1 MNEANSSRSQ
11 PNGYSKIKCLTYRCK
26 RFKPLDEFYKFE
38 RGAFGVMSICKEC
51 IKQYELGRR
60 EIRQKRCNDRY
71 KNDPEYRELK
81 KQKSREW
88 NKAHSEQSKE
98 WRKNHLERFRA
109 YQREYKR
116 EHPGKNQREYQKEW
130 RRVHPE
136 HLNKYRKKS
145 IKQDS

>member
-1 MNEANSSRSQ
+1 MTND
-11 PNGYSKIKCLTYRCK
+11 SKIVNGVQYKQCSRCK

-71 KNDPEYRELK
+71 ENDPEYRERK
-81 KQKSREW
+81 KQKSRGW
-88 NKAHSEQSKE
+88 NKAHPEQSKE
-98 WRKNHLERFRA
+98 WRMSHLEQFRA

-116 EHPGKNQREYQKEW
+116 EHQKEW
-130 RRVHPE
+130 RRAHPE
-136 HLNKYRKKS
+136 HLNKYRMKK
-145 IKQDS
+145 KGE